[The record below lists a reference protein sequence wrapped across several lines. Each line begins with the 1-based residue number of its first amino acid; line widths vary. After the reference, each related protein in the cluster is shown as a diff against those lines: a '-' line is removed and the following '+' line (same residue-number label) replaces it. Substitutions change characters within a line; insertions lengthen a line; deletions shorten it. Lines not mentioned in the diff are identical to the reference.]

1 MAAPG
6 AGDPLEA
13 KSGKAPLAQRIDPTR
28 EKLTPAQLQFMR
40 QVQLAQWQKTLPQR
54 RTRNILTGLG
64 IGAVVL
70 AICIQLNSRAGE
82 TVYRWFPEL
91 TFPDGYT
98 FYSVSQE
105 RFLDDLE
112 EEAKA
117 ARARALERASGP

>member
-6 AGDPLEA
+6 AGDPFNT
-13 KSGKAPLAQRIDPTR
+13 KSGQAPVAQRIDPTR

-40 QVQLAQWQKTLPQR
+40 QVELAQWQKRLPQR

-70 AICIQLNSRAGE
+70 AI
-82 TVYRWFPEL
+82 Y
-91 TFPDGYT
+91 GYT

-105 RFLDDLE
+105 RFLDELE
-112 EEAKA
+112 DEAKA
-117 ARARALERASGP
+117 ARARALARASGP

>member
-6 AGDPLEA
+6 AGDPLNT
-13 KSGKAPLAQRIDPTR
+13 KSGQAPVAQRIDPTR

-40 QVQLAQWQKTLPQR
+40 QVELAQWQKRLPQR

-70 AICIQLNSRAGE
+70 AI
-82 TVYRWFPEL
+82 Y
-91 TFPDGYT
+91 GYT

-105 RFLDDLE
+105 RFLDELE
-112 EEAKA
+112 DEAKA
-117 ARARALERASGP
+117 ARARALARTSGP

>member
-13 KSGKAPLAQRIDPTR
+13 KSSKAPLAQRIDPSR
-28 EKLTPAQLQFMR
+28 DKLTPAQLQFMR
-40 QVQLAQWQKTLPQR
+40 QVQLAQWQKALPQR
-54 RTRNILTGLG
+54 RTRNVLTGLG
-64 IGAVVL
+64 IGALVL
-70 AICIQLNSRAGE
+70 AI
-82 TVYRWFPEL
+82 Y
-91 TFPDGYT
+91 GYT

-117 ARARALERASGP
+117 ARARALARASGP